1 MRKGWETME
10 IYGGTI
16 NLLEKGLDYSSAK
29 GKAISQ
35 NIANVDTPNYK
46 TKNANF
52 KEVFSSEKTKGLEAY
67 KTDSKHID
75 FTHSA
80 SSKVFDVSA
89 LRYRQD
95 RNGVDMDKEQ
105 ADLAAN
111 QIYNSALIE
120 RLNGKFNSLQSVI
133 KGGR

>member
-1 MRKGWETME
+1 MD

-16 NLLEKGLDYSSAK
+16 NLLEKGLNYSSAN

-46 TKNANF
+46 AKSANF
-52 KEVFSSEKTKGLEAY
+52 KEVFSDEKSKSIEAY
-67 KTDSKHID
+67 KTDAKHLD
-75 FTHSA
+75 FRHATSDKMFDI
-80 SSKVFDVSA
+80 SS

-120 RLNGKFNSLQSVI
+120 RLNGKFNSMQSVI

>member
-1 MRKGWETME
+1 ME

-46 TKNANF
+46 TKNVDF
-52 KEVFSSEKTKGLEAY
+52 KKVLSNENSKGIKAY

-75 FTHSA
+75 FADSTTR
-80 SSKVFDVSA
+80 KTFDISN

-95 RNGVDMDKEQ
+95 LNGVDIDKEQ

>member
-1 MRKGWETME
+1 MN

-16 NLLEKGLDYSSAK
+16 TLLEKGLDYSSAK
-29 GKAISQ
+29 SKAISQ

-46 TKNANF
+46 AKSVNF
-52 KEVFSSEKTKGLEAY
+52 KEVFSNEISKGIEAY
-67 KTDSKHID
+67 KTDVRHLD
-75 FTHSA
+75 FTRSA
-80 SSKVFDVSA
+80 GSKTFDVSN

-120 RLNGKFNSLQSVI
+120 RLSGKFNTLQSVI

>member
-1 MRKGWETME
+1 MN
-10 IYGGTI
+10 IYGSTI

-46 TKNANF
+46 TKSVNF
-52 KEVFSSEKTKGLEAY
+52 KEVFAAESNRGLEAY
-67 KTDSKHID
+67 KTDSRHME

-80 SSKVFDVSA
+80 GSKMFDISR

-120 RLNGKFNSLQSVI
+120 RLNGKFNSMQSVI

>member
-1 MRKGWETME
+1 ME

-16 NLLEKGLDYSSAK
+16 NLLEKGLNYSSAK

-46 TKNANF
+46 TKNVNF
-52 KEVFSSEKTKGLEAY
+52 KEVFSNENSKVLEAY
-67 KTDSKHID
+67 KTDSKHLD
-75 FTHSA
+75 FTHSMP
-80 SSKVFDVSA
+80 SKTFDISNF
-89 LRYRQD
+89 RYRQD
-95 RNGVDMDKEQ
+95 RNGVDMDKQQ

>member
-1 MRKGWETME
+1 MN
-10 IYGGTI
+10 IYGNMI
-16 NLLEKGLDYSSAK
+16 DQLERGLNYSSAK
-29 GKAISQ
+29 GKAISN

-46 TKNANF
+46 AQTVNF
-52 KEVFSSEKTKGLEAY
+52 KDVFHDVKSKGLEAY
-67 KTDSKHID
+67 KTDPRHID
-75 FTHSA
+75 FNPVAGGKT
-80 SSKVFDVSA
+80 FDLSN

-120 RLNGKFNSLQSVI
+120 RLNGKFNTLQSVI

>member
-1 MRKGWETME
+1 MD
-10 IYGGTI
+10 IYGSTI

-46 TKNANF
+46 AKNVDF
-52 KEVFSSEKTKGLEAY
+52 KQVLSNETSKGLVAY
-67 KTDSKHID
+67 KTDAKHMDFIHSTGSKT
-75 FTHSA
+75 FNSFN
-80 SSKVFDVSA
+80 V
-89 LRYRQD
+89 RYRQD
-95 RNGVDMDKEQ
+95 RNGVDMDKQQ

>member
-1 MRKGWETME
+1 MN
-10 IYGGTI
+10 IYGSTI

-35 NIANVDTPNYK
+35 NIANVDTPKYK
-46 TKNANF
+46 AKSVNF
-52 KEVFSSEKTKGLEAY
+52 QEVFSSEKSKAFEAY
-67 KTDSKHID
+67 KTDARHLD
-75 FTHSA
+75 FTASA
-80 SSKVFDVSA
+80 GSKTFDLSN

-120 RLNGKFNSLQSVI
+120 RLNGKFNSLQNII

>member
-1 MRKGWETME
+1 ME

-16 NLLEKGLDYSSAK
+16 NLLEKGLNYSSAK

-46 TKNANF
+46 TKNVNF
-52 KEVFSSEKTKGLEAY
+52 KEVFSNENSKVLEAY
-67 KTDSKHID
+67 KTDSKHLD
-75 FTHSA
+75 FTHSTP
-80 SSKVFDVSA
+80 SKTFDISNF
-89 LRYRQD
+89 RYRQD
-95 RNGVDMDKEQ
+95 RNGVDMDKQQ

>member
-1 MRKGWETME
+1 MN

-16 NLLEKGLDYSSAK
+16 TKLEKGLDYSSAK
-29 GKAISQ
+29 SKAISQ

-46 TKNANF
+46 AKTVSF
-52 KEVFSSEKTKGLEAY
+52 KEVLSNEKSKGLEAY
-67 KTDSKHID
+67 KTNPKHLD
-75 FTHSA
+75 FTHSTG
-80 SSKVFDVSA
+80 SKTFDISNM
-89 LRYRQD
+89 RYRQD

-120 RLNGKFNSLQSVI
+120 RINGKFNTLQHVI

>member
-1 MRKGWETME
+1 ME
-10 IYGGTI
+10 IYGGAI
-16 NLLEKGLDYSSAK
+16 NLLEKGLNYSSAK

-46 TKNANF
+46 TKNVNF
-52 KEVFSSEKTKGLEAY
+52 KEVFSNANSKSLEAY
-67 KTDSKHID
+67 KTESKHLD
-75 FTHSA
+75 FTHSTT
-80 SSKVFDVSA
+80 SKTFDISN

-95 RNGVDMDKEQ
+95 RNGVDMDKQQ

>member
-1 MRKGWETME
+1 ME
-10 IYGGTI
+10 IYSGTI
-16 NLLEKGLDYSSAK
+16 NLLEKGLNYSSAK

-46 TKNANF
+46 TKNVNF
-52 KEVFSSEKTKGLEAY
+52 KEVFSNEKSKGLEAY
-67 KTDSKHID
+67 KTDSRHVD
-75 FTHSA
+75 FMHSTA
-80 SSKVFDVSA
+80 SKTFDISN

>member
-1 MRKGWETME
+1 ME
-10 IYGGTI
+10 IYGSTI
-16 NLLEKGLDYSSAK
+16 NLLEKGLDYASAK

-46 TKNANF
+46 ARHVNF
-52 KEVFSSEKTKGLEAY
+52 KEVFSNERSKGLEAY
-67 KTDSKHID
+67 KTDAKHID
-75 FTHSA
+75 FTHSTP
-80 SSKVFDVSA
+80 SKTINVSN

-95 RNGVDMDKEQ
+95 RNGVDMDKQQ

-111 QIYNSALIE
+111 QIYNAALIE
-120 RLNGKFNSLQSVI
+120 RINGKFTSLQSVI